1 MYQVTYSVRRW
12 MKMRKVRG
20 GFAEYLEGAE
30 LNVGRKA
37 MRGGFSAA
45 ERCRRAP
52 PLILLALVAFLVN
65 VLPAHAEQ
73 PPSEYGPDAPALARL
88 GPHSVGMVTVTLTE
102 HAQPDVLAYNPK
114 THSAPKRNRT
124 LVVDIWYPAR
134 AERGA
139 QPIDY
144 SGEFRSEP
152 PLPPA
157 HFTIPGIAVRDAPF
171 SGGPYPLVI
180 VSHGYTE
187 DAPVALSWITENLA
201 SKGYV
206 VAAIDHDD
214 PSSFSKFAE
223 PVLRRPLDIAF
234 VAKTLQRTLAEKH
247 WIDPRRTA
255 LIGYS
260 LGGYGVLTAAGA
272 ILDPNSR
279 MAKDVPGGL
288 LLPYCRGGALQR
300 SIDVAH
306 LRAVVAI
313 SPAGGAPLNAWGA
326 HGLSGIHVPLLIIN
340 GNRDRTVGYR
350 RAGLRVFKDAV
361 HAQRYLLTFEEAGH
375 DIGLDPV
382 PRQMRNSLW
391 NISWFQDP
399 VWNTKRVNAIN
410 THFITAFLDLY
421 VKKKKAFAS
430 YLDVRVVHAGQ
441 GVWPHDHERF
451 GAYSPGTGDITV
463 WKGFQRSF
471 AVGLTF
477 RQASAKSLH

>member
-1 MYQVTYSVRRW
+1 MHDLNYSTQRLL
-12 MKMRKVRG
+12 KMRNMRC
-20 GFAEYLEGAE
+20 GFLGCLEARAINIARVAKRLG
-30 LNVGRKA
+30 NN
-37 MRGGFSAA
+37 AA
-45 ERCRRAP
+45 GQSLRTP
-52 PLILLALVAFLVN
+52 LLLILTLLTLSAN
-65 VLPAHAEQ
+65 VIPAHAEQ
-73 PPSEYGPDAPALARL
+73 PPSEYGPDSPALARL
-88 GPHSVGMVTVTLTE
+88 GPHAVGMVTVTLVE
-102 HAQPDVLAYNPK
+102 PAQADVLRYNPK

-124 LVVDIWYPAR
+124 LVVDIWYPAHPKPD
-134 AERGA
+134 A
-139 QPIDY
+139 QRTVY

-152 PLPPA
+152 PAPPA
-157 HFTIPGIAVRDAPF
+157 HFTIPGIAVRGAPF

-187 DAPVALSWITENLA
+187 NAPVALSWITENLA

-214 PSSFSKFAE
+214 PSVSQFAE

-234 VAKTLQRTLAEKH
+234 VAETLQKTLAEKH

-272 ILDPNSR
+272 TLDPNGR
-279 MAKDVPGGL
+279 LAKVVPGGL

-306 LRAVVAI
+306 LKAVVAI
-313 SPAGGAPLNAWGA
+313 SPAGGPPLNAWGS
-326 HGLSGIHVPLLIIN
+326 HGLAGIHVPLLIIN

-350 RAGLRVFKDAV
+350 RAGLRVFKEAV
-361 HAQRYLLTFEEAGH
+361 HAPRYLLTLEEAGH

-382 PRQMRNSLW
+382 PRQMRDSLW

-410 THFITAFLDLY
+410 THFITAFLTLY
-421 VKKKKAFAS
+421 VKKEKAFAS
-430 YLDVRVVHAGQ
+430 YLDVRVVHAGR
-441 GVWPHDHERF
+441 GVWPH
-451 GAYSPGTGDITV
+451 
-463 WKGFQRSF
+463 
-471 AVGLTF
+471 
-477 RQASAKSLH
+477 